1 MEHFVKPIEHMIH
14 SQGTMIRQYI
24 EHEIE
29 KRDKI
34 ISEKN
39 TQIDELKDEIE
50 QLTKHSIIKHLSNKL
65 HRVETELALYKK
77 RDTEK
82 SVTTEEEEDDAGND
96 TGSVT
101 EEEDDDD
108 DSSYLIDIDDKEYL
122 VEDDV
127 IYTFFDSA
135 KGKRVGVIHDDE
147 AIFD

>member
-14 SQGTMIRQYI
+14 SQGTMICQYI

-34 ISEKN
+34 ISDKN

-77 RDTEK
+77 KDTEK
-82 SVTTEEEEDDAGND
+82 CVTEQDHPGND

-101 EEEDDDD
+101 EEEDED
-108 DSSYLIDIDDKEYL
+108 DSSYLIDIDDTEYL

-127 IYTFFDSA
+127 IYTFFDST

-147 AIFD
+147 AIID